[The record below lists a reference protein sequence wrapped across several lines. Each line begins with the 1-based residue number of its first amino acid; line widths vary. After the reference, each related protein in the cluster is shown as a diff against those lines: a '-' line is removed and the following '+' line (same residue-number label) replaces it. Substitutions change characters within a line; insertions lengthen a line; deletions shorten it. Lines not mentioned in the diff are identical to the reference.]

1 MSNSP
6 ASPASMFEELN
17 FLRQEVATLRRT
29 KMAFEAQNQ
38 LVKAMISVAQA
49 STGRLMLRSMLLE
62 TIKITASL
70 VEAQDSSL
78 FLVDEFGVVIES
90 ILARGA
96 AIREVK
102 ESLIGQVLD
111 KGLAGWVVKKRQV
124 GLIQDT
130 RQDDRWLTLPNQP
143 YTVGSALCIPI
154 LRATKLI
161 GILTFTHPDTN
172 KFTQENADLME
183 MSATQMALVLDN
195 ARMDRSA
202 PQRGNVEPSPPQE
215 QILPKLQ
222 DISKLGVFMIG
233 MDGKFLYISTQ
244 ISEIFGY
251 SIPEIL
257 EMNSAL
263 SLVAMDS
270 RKEFTDQ
277 FQPCFQGQNNQ
288 VNCKFHG
295 KSKDGRL
302 IKLELTGNRTKFY
315 GKFMVVGVLG
325 AE

>member
-1 MSNSP
+1 
-6 ASPASMFEELN
+6 MFEELQ

-29 KMAFEAQNQ
+29 RLAFEAQNQ

-111 KGLAGWVVKKRQV
+111 KGLAGWVVKNRQV
-124 GLIQDT
+124 GIIQDT
-130 RQDDRWLTLPNQP
+130 RLDDRWLTLPNQP
-143 YTVGSALCIPI
+143 YTVGSALCVPI
-154 LRATKLI
+154 LQGSKLI
-161 GILTFTHPDTN
+161 GILTFTHPEIN
-172 KFTQENADLME
+172 RFSQENADLME
-183 MSATQMALVLDN
+183 MTAIQMALVLDN
-195 ARMDRSA
+195 ARMDRSSPRA
-202 PQRGNVEPSPPQE
+202 HVAPSPPPE
-215 QILPKLQ
+215 QISPKLQ
-222 DISKLGVFMIG
+222 DISNLGVFMIG

-288 VNCKFHG
+288 VSCKFHG

-302 IKLELTGNRTKFY
+302 IKLELSGNRTKFY
-315 GKFMVVGVLG
+315 GKFMIVGVLG
-325 AE
+325 EV